1 MPIAADVTGRLG
13 AGNLP
18 ALRENHMK
26 EVIKFYRTAD
36 AFGCFSNFAPYP
48 IWLDGRHWP
57 TSEHYYQA
65 SKFEKIED
73 QERIRMIESPMVA
86 ARRGRDHGWSI
97 RGDWD
102 AVRDEVMRKA
112 LQAKFTQHAALRDIL
127 LSTGHAEIV
136 EHTKND
142 RYRADG
148 GDGSGRNML
157 GRLLMEIREELR
169 MSTGASR
176 D

>member
-1 MPIAADVTGRLG
+1 
-13 AGNLP
+13 
-18 ALRENHMK
+18 MK

-36 AFGCFSNFAPYP
+36 AFGWFSNFAPYP
-48 IWLDGRHWP
+48 LWLDGRQWP

-65 SKFEKIED
+65 SKLVRIED
-73 QERIRMIESPMVA
+73 QERIRMVESPMVA
-86 ARRGRDHGWSI
+86 ARLGRDPGRAI

-112 LQAKFTQHAALRDIL
+112 LRVKFTQHAALRDIL

-142 RYRADG
+142 TYWGDG
-148 GDGSGRNML
+148 GDGTGQNVL

-169 MSTGASR
+169 MPTGAPR